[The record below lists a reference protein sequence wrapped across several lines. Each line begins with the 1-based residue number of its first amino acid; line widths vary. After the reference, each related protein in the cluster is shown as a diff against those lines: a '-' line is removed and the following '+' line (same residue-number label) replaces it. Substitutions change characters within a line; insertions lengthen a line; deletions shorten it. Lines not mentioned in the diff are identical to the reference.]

1 MHASLSAMKCNLAP
15 IRLGLRGGSA
25 DLRLQNDGKRMRDAD
40 GVRRV
45 GVGGGGGARS
55 LKLTARLNNVI
66 KHGRALGRCIIP
78 DLHSRQEVGR
88 EERKRGRRQ
97 MGGVMVSREKNF
109 RERGHT
115 IGRMRP
121 EKKKKNKAGQG

>member
-1 MHASLSAMKCNLAP
+1 MKCNLAP
-15 IRLGLRGGSA
+15 IRPGLRGGSA
-25 DLRLQNDGKRMRDAD
+25 DLQLQNDGKRMRDSD
-40 GVRRV
+40 GVRR
-45 GVGGGGGARS
+45 GGGGVARS
-55 LKLTARLNNVI
+55 LKLTGRLNNVI

-78 DLHSRQEVGR
+78 DLRSRREVGR

-97 MGGVMVSREKNF
+97 TGGGVIVSREKNF

-121 EKKKKNKAGQG
+121 EKTKNKNKAGQG